1 MIVVQL
7 LNVLFSVLLFILGD
21 VLRLFDL
28 PDRIGAR
35 VADRHPALL
44 GELMHDLHQLPPP
57 LFVEGGERNPD
68 EVTVVGGGEA
78 QIGREDRLFD
88 RLEEALVPRLDGQEL
103 RLGRR
108 DAGDLVERHLAA
120 VGVHAH
126 QIQQR
131 RRRLS
136 RADGGELALHRFYG
150 FVHRVLRLFDVIRER
165 CGGRAHW
172 TMVPTR
178 SPARTL
184 AVAPGWLMLNT
195 TMGSLFSL
203 QRPKAFASIT
213 ARSEE
218 HTSELQSQS
227 NLVCRLLLEKKNT
240 ELIMR
245 CAGVLDSFT
254 AIRSSLCSFV
264 LSLIHS

>member
-1 MIVVQL
+1 MS
-7 LNVLFSVLLFILGD
+7 FSVCFFSSSETCSVFLTFPIASVRAWRIATRPSSANLCTTFTSSRRRSS
-21 VLRLFDL
+21 LR
-28 PDRIGAR
+28 
-35 VADRHPALL
+35 
-44 GELMHDLHQLPPP
+44 
-57 LFVEGGERNPD
+57 GGERNPD

-108 DAGDLVERHLAA
+108 HAGDLVERHLAA

-150 FVHRVLRLFDVIRER
+150 FVHRVLRLFDVVRER

-213 ARSEE
+213 A
-218 HTSELQSQS
+218 
-227 NLVCRLLLEKKNT
+227 
-240 ELIMR
+240 
-245 CAGVLDSFT
+245 
-254 AIRSSLCSFV
+254 
-264 LSLIHS
+264 